1 MIRMS
6 GITKSF
12 GEMRVLDGLN
22 LNVSQGEFIGLL
34 GPNGSGK
41 STLLRILSGVEHP
54 DKGSIELQGKSVFD
68 YPRKELAKWLA
79 VLEQDALPA
88 IGFTAREVIE
98 MGRYP
103 FQNWLGEDQGTGPE
117 LIDSIID
124 RLNLQEI
131 ADRQVDVLS
140 GGQRQRVALGRVMA
154 QEPLLLLLDEPTT
167 FLDITYQVQMMD
179 YIRQWQV
186 DCGLTVIAVLHDLN
200 LAAHYCTR
208 LLMLKDGMLVADGTP
223 DEIVTSERIDQVYGT
238 KPIVLPHP
246 VNGVPQILLQPAN
259 SRSQ

>member
-1 MIRMS
+1 MIRMT

-12 GEMRVLDGLN
+12 GQIQVLDRLN
-22 LNVSQGEFIGLL
+22 LNVKQGEFIGLL

-54 DKGSIELQGKSVFD
+54 DEGRVELREKSVYD
-68 YPRKELAKWLA
+68 YPRKQLAKWLA

-88 IGFTAREVIE
+88 IGFTAKEVIE

-103 FQNWLGEDQGTGPE
+103 FQNWLGEDKGNGSE

-167 FLDITYQVQMMD
+167 FLDITYQLQMMD
-179 YIRQWQV
+179 YIRKWQIE
-186 DCGLTVIAVLHDLN
+186 CGLTVIAVLHDLN

-208 LLMLKDGMLVADGTP
+208 LLMLKEGALVADGTP
-223 DEIVTSERIDQVYGT
+223 DEIMTSELIDLVYGT
-238 KPIVLPHP
+238 APIVLPHP
-246 VNGVPQILLQPAN
+246 VNGVPQILLQPADMN
-259 SRSQ
+259 RQ